1 VLRDLPL
8 ASPIDYFVDEDLQ
21 NAPVKLFDNQQQL
34 DKSNQLLNS
43 NDPYLVDVIN
53 RTLSQIDTSKM

>member
-1 VLRDLPL
+1 MPL
-8 ASPIDYFVDEDLQ
+8 ASPIDYFADEDFQ
-21 NAPVKLFDNQQQL
+21 NTPVKLFDNQQQL
-34 DKSNQLLNS
+34 EKSNQLLNS